1 MTQRRLFGQLTD
13 GTQIDEVVISAG
25 DLSVA
30 IISWGAVIRDLRY
43 RGQSRV
49 LGFEKLED
57 YPAHSPHCGAI
68 AGRYANRIAE
78 GRFTLDGIA
87 YQLDRNEGG
96 RNHLHGGSKAFG
108 KRPWQIVDAADDN
121 VTLRLVSADGEA
133 GYPGQLTATCQYRA
147 AADGSLTLTLEAVT
161 DRATIVN
168 LAGHSYFNLDGG
180 ADILSHDL
188 QINADHY
195 TPVDAELI
203 PTGEIAAVAGTAF
216 DFRQPRAI
224 KDNAAKGQNH
234 SEQKFDHNFVI
245 NTPASAT
252 PRPIA
257 TVTGPLSRTRLVV
270 ESTEPGVQFYDAA
283 KMNVPVPGLDGK
295 HYGPHAGLCLEAQR
309 FPDTPNHPN
318 FGSAVLRPCETY
330 RQITRYRFSSF

>member
-1 MTQRRLFGQLTD
+1 MTQRRVFGRLTD

-30 IISWGAVIRDLRY
+30 IIAWGAVIRDLRY
-43 RGQSRV
+43 RGASRV
-49 LGFEKLED
+49 LGFERLED

-87 YQLDRNEGG
+87 CQLDRNEAG

-108 KRPWQIVDAADDN
+108 KRPWQIIDAADDS

-133 GYPGQLTATCQYRA
+133 GYPGRLTANCQYQA
-147 AADGSLTLTLEAVT
+147 ATDGSLTLTLEAVT

-168 LAGHSYFNLDGG
+168 LAGHSYFNLDGE
-180 ADILSHDL
+180 ADILLHEL

-195 TPVDAELI
+195 TPVDADLI
-203 PTGEIAAVAGTAF
+203 PTGEISAVAGTAF

-224 KDNAAKGQNH
+224 RDNAADG
-234 SEQKFDHNFVI
+234 QKFDHNFVI
-245 NTPASAT
+245 NTPAGPT

-257 TVTGPLSRTRLVV
+257 TVTGPISRTRLVV

-283 KMNVPVPGLDGK
+283 KLKIPVPGLNGRP
-295 HYGPHAGLCLEAQR
+295 YGPHAGLCLEAQR

-318 FGSAVLRPCETY
+318 FGNAILRPGETY
-330 RQITRYRFSSF
+330 RQVTRYRFSQL